1 PLLASANPAAVVYD
15 PSWAYEIAY
24 IVRDGLRRMYGEA
37 QENIFYYLTVYNEPY
52 LQPAEPENLD
62 VEGLLKGLYK
72 FAEAP
77 AGDPSRPKA
86 NILASGV
93 AGPWALE
100 AQRML
105 AEHWGVAADVWSAT
119 SWSE

>member
-1 PLLASANPAAVVYD
+1 TP
-15 PSWAYEIAY
+15 
-24 IVRDGLRRMYGEA
+24 
-37 QENIFYYLTVYNEPY
+37 ENIFYYLTVYNEPY
-52 LQPAEPENLD
+52 LQPSEPENLD

-77 AGDPSRPKA
+77 AGDPSRPRA

-105 AEHWGVAADVWSAT
+105 AEDWGVAADVWSAT
-119 SWSE
+119 SWSELRRDALAAEEHNMLNPDAEPRVPYLTRVLSGAK